1 MPLPS
6 VLSQAYAYRSL
17 VLIILLAILSFC
29 CYYLYQGNVQKEAE
43 KQEIINLYAA
53 AAQPIFRSVDKQGHE
68 TVRAIVAPISPAVLA
83 DLKTGL
89 AAEMRDQIRKEFGR
103 QAQLLYGQRTTTT
116 TAQTLPVVALQDTT
130 VRRVTPTG
138 KVVEKAAKKARFRD
152 PWLTLTGLVLPGLG
166 GESDSLQV
174 NYSIRNE
181 FDIRAYSKR
190 DAKHWWQFWKGRKT
204 YVDLKNKNPNT
215 ITTGLESVQVEKQ

>member
-1 MPLPS
+1 MPLLS
-6 VLSQAYAYRSL
+6 VLSQAYAYRTL
-17 VLIILLAILSFC
+17 VLVFLLAILSFC

-43 KQEIINLYAA
+43 KQEIINLYTA
-53 AAQPIFRSVDKQGHE
+53 AAQPLVRSVDKQGHE
-68 TVRAIVAPISPAVLA
+68 TVRAVVAPISPAVLA

-89 AAEMRDQIRKEFGR
+89 AAEMRDQLRKEFGR

-116 TAQTLPVVALQDTT
+116 TAQRLPVVALQDTT

-138 KVVEKAAKKARFRD
+138 KVVEKPAKKARFRD

-190 DAKHWWQFWKGRKT
+190 DAKHWWQFWKPRRA

-215 ITTGLESVQVEKQ
+215 ITTGLESVKVEKR

>member
-1 MPLPS
+1 MPLLS
-6 VLSQAYAYRSL
+6 VLSKAYAYRTL
-17 VLIILLAILSFC
+17 VLIFLLAILSFC

-53 AAQPIFRSVDKQGHE
+53 AAQPLVRTVDNQGRE
-68 TVRAIVAPISPAVLA
+68 TVRAVVAPISPGVLA
-83 DLKTGL
+83 DLKAGL
-89 AAEMRDQIRKEFGR
+89 AAEMRDQLRKEFGR

-116 TAQTLPVVALQDTT
+116 TAQALPVVALQDTT
-130 VRRVTPTG
+130 VRRKTPAG
-138 KVVEKAAKKARFRD
+138 KVVEKPAKKARFRD
-152 PWLTLTGLVLPGLG
+152 PWLTLTGLVLPGSD

-190 DAKHWWQFWKGRKT
+190 DAKHWWQFWKPRRA
-204 YVDLKNKNPNT
+204 YVDIKNKNPNT
-215 ITTGLESVQVEKQ
+215 TTTGLESVKVEKQ